1 MNSRSGRQN
10 NLETVGNGVEL
21 ELTGKEQ
28 QNDLELPWFGGHL
41 KSFSEEVFMGAKR
54 ERHRRHSA
62 AFKCEAVQVLNR
74 RLAAG
79 VSLRRIS
86 DELDI
91 KGSLLTKW
99 AEAVAAAPAEANADD
114 IFPGS
119 GRARRFPER
128 AAAGEVIEP
137 PEVELR
143 RLRRE
148 NERLRQER
156 DFLKKAAAF
165 FAKESR

>member
-1 MNSRSGRQN
+1 M
-10 NLETVGNGVEL
+10 
-21 ELTGKEQ
+21 
-28 QNDLELPWFGGHL
+28 DP
-41 KSFSEEVFMGAKR
+41 KSLLR
-54 ERHRRHSA
+54 RRHTA
-62 AFKCEAVQVLNR
+62 AFKWEAVQVLHR

-79 VSLRRIS
+79 VSQQRVSEELDVDVGLLRR
-86 DELDI
+86 
-91 KGSLLTKW
+91 W
-99 AEAVAAAPAEANADD
+99 ARAVAGAPAGASVDE

-119 GRARRFPER
+119 GHVRTLSDAPASQPTAPSESPE
-128 AAAGEVIEP
+128 A
-137 PEVELR
+137 ELR

>member
-1 MNSRSGRQN
+1 MDS
-10 NLETVGNGVEL
+10 
-21 ELTGKEQ
+21 
-28 QNDLELPWFGGHL
+28 
-41 KSFSEEVFMGAKR
+41 KSSLR
-54 ERHRRHSA
+54 RRHTA
-62 AFKCEAVQVLNR
+62 AFKWEAVRVMHR

-79 VSLRRIS
+79 VSQQRVS

-91 KGSLLTKW
+91 DVGLLRRW
-99 AEAVAAAPAEANADD
+99 ARAVAGAPAGASAEE

-119 GRARRFPER
+119 GHARTLPDAP
-128 AAAGEVIEP
+128 AAAAVP
-137 PEVELR
+137 PESPEGELR

-148 NERLRQER
+148 NERLRLER

>member
-1 MNSRSGRQN
+1 MVR
-10 NLETVGNGVEL
+10 
-21 ELTGKEQ
+21 
-28 QNDLELPWFGGHL
+28 
-41 KSFSEEVFMGAKR
+41 KSAR
-54 ERHRRHSA
+54 PRRHTA
-62 AFKCEAVQVLNR
+62 AFKWEAVQMLHR
-74 RLAAG
+74 RVAAG
-79 VSLRRIS
+79 VSMQRVANELEVDIGLLRR
-86 DELDI
+86 
-91 KGSLLTKW
+91 W
-99 AEAVAAAPAEANADD
+99 ANAVASAPAGTPPDE

-119 GRARRFPER
+119 GHPRAFR
-128 AAAGEVIEP
+128 ATPGPVDATPPAEA